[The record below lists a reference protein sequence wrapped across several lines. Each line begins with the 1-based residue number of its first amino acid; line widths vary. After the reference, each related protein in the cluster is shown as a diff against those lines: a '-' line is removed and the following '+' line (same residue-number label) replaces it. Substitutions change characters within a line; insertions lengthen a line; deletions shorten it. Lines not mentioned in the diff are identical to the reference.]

1 MNDWEKVLLLGTDH
15 FVLPPIIREFYVSLG
30 LDPTLNDTSFMR
42 ISLAMHVGLKK
53 ISSPISAT
61 IKPDLS
67 TINKEEIKDDP
78 YLSNEKIIPI
88 HQLNLIKSICKND
101 LLIDIHLEIF
111 DLLKRENSFIPI
123 LLLPSLFDISCKDP
137 IYFHK
142 LKPVISENGYLLLQK
157 NKKWKSL
164 IPFMDENLW
173 YIGTFQERFSLLS
186 HLCSHFPDKVLT
198 LLSNTWKEESIYD
211 KIQFLLLLEKMDIL
225 PSPHLISLAID
236 DNDFELI
243 KITTRIK
250 CKLLPDDKLVEQLKF
265 DILSCFGYAEQSI
278 NIEIPAEWPSLWT
291 RLGLHPDGNPPF
303 SSSKKLKAYLQ
314 AFSLFDPTL
323 WNEKLNLT
331 PDKFLQL
338 LVKESLYDLLLP
350 NLILAILH
358 YKTREWAYYI
368 IQHWVEN
375 QETSSLSIEVLPSL
389 LEIISNRESIR
400 LTQEFLLHS
409 KEPLENE
416 SLFLKILL
424 NPYFEWSDKNT
435 QHLQFHL
442 VKIWEKYL
450 SRGFFA
456 FEYYQSLFLLYANRC
471 AIGEGINEEGWL
483 EILEIPSNQPSLYA
497 AYLEIIHVRKQLR
510 NIL

>member
-15 FVLPPIIREFYVSLG
+15 FVLPPEIRKFYVSLG

-53 ISSPISAT
+53 ISSPVSAT
-61 IKPDLS
+61 IKPDLEDAF
-67 TINKEEIKDDP
+67 KGKDKDDP
-78 YLSNEKIIPI
+78 SLFDEKTITIQ
-88 HQLNLIKSICKND
+88 QLNLIKSIFKND

-111 DLLKRENSFIPI
+111 DLFKRENSFIPI
-123 LLLPSLFDISCKDP
+123 VLLPSLFDISCKDP
-137 IYFHK
+137 IYFTK
-142 LKPVISENGYLLLQK
+142 LKPIISENGYLLLQK

-186 HLCSHFPDKVLT
+186 HLCSHFPDKVLN

-265 DILSCFGYAEQSI
+265 NILSCFGYAEQSI
-278 NIEIPAEWPSLWT
+278 NIEIPAEWPSSWT
-291 RLGLHPDGNPPF
+291 RLGLHPDGISPF
-303 SSSKKLKAYLQ
+303 SSSKKINAYLQ
-314 AFSLFDPTL
+314 AVTFFNPSL

-338 LVKESLYDLLLP
+338 LVKESLYSLFLP
-350 NLILAILH
+350 HLIHAILH
-358 YKTREWAYYI
+358 YKNREWAYFI
-368 IQHWVEN
+368 IKYWIEN
-375 QETSSLSIEVLPSL
+375 QETSGLIMEVLPSL

-416 SLFLKILL
+416 SLFLTILL

-442 VKIWEKYL
+442 VKMWEKYL

-456 FEYYQSLFLLYANRC
+456 FEYYQSLFLLYASRC

-483 EILEIPSNQPSLYA
+483 EILEIPSNQPSLFA
-497 AYLEIIHVRKQLR
+497 AYLEIINVRKQII